1 MRNLWDRIMITLMVG
16 VIGFCLMEI
25 WNGTQELLR
34 CGVGIGGAVLVIML
48 KLNALRRAQQQ
59 TPSNP

>member
-1 MRNLWDRIMITLMVG
+1 MRNLWDRIMIALMVG
-16 VIGFCLMEI
+16 VIGFCLIEI
-25 WNGTQELLR
+25 WNETQELLR

>member
-1 MRNLWDRIMITLMVG
+1 MRNLWDRIMIALMVG
-16 VIGFCLMEI
+16 VIGFCLIEI

-34 CGVGIGGAVLVIML
+34 CGIGIGGAVLVIML